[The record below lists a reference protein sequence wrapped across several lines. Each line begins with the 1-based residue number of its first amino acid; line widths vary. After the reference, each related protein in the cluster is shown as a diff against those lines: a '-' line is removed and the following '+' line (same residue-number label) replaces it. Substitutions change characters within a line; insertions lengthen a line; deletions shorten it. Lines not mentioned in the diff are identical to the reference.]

1 MHREHYWVGFNL
13 VKGIGPSRLRALW
26 AYFNHDMEAAWH
38 ADSQDLLNAGL
49 GEQALTTFLQF
60 RKAPNLEP
68 VFEKLQKAHAR
79 ICTLDD
85 DEYPALLKEVP
96 DGPPIFYMRGQL
108 FPEDDLSLA
117 IVGTR
122 KSTSYGEQ
130 VTRRMATAMAQAR
143 VTIVSGL
150 ARGLD
155 TIAHEAALAAGGRTI
170 AVMGNG
176 IDQIYP
182 SENRA
187 IATKIIEEGVG
198 AILTEYPPGIPPIA
212 ENFPARNRI
221 ISGLSLGVLIVE
233 APSSSGALLTAQF
246 ALEQNREVFA
256 IPGHITSPNS
266 QGTNRLIQEGAKLVM
281 HPEDILEE
289 LNLSR
294 YTLQTRQAVKS
305 IVPDS
310 PEEARL
316 LALIAFEPLHI
327 DEISIQSNLP
337 IYQVASMMTMLELK
351 GLVQSVG
358 PMIFQISPNVD
369 LNSFNDG

>member
-26 AYFNHDMEAAWH
+26 AYFNHDIEAAWH

-49 GEQALTTFLQF
+49 GEQAVSAFLQF

-68 VFEKLQKAHAR
+68 VFEKMQKVHAR

-85 DEYPALLKEVP
+85 DEYPALLKEVL
-96 DGPPIFYMRGQL
+96 DGPPIFYIRGQL

-122 KSTSYGEQ
+122 KSTTYGEQ

-155 TIAHEAALAAGGRTI
+155 TIAHESALAAGGRTI
-170 AVMGNG
+170 VVLGNG
-176 IDQIYP
+176 IEQIYP

-187 IATKIIEEGVG
+187 LAVKIIEEGVG
-198 AILTEYPPGIPPIA
+198 AVLTEYPPGTPPIA

-316 LALIAFEPLHI
+316 LALIALEPLHI
-327 DEISIQSNLP
+327 DEISIQSDLP